1 MRISDC
7 SSDVCSS
14 DLPPAELAENI
25 VEHGFGEPSGIR
37 VIARTVITVGEDRPA
52 GQDVHRAMAEL
63 VGALLQAKHPYDR
76 GVGDGAQR
84 QDNLQVGHRRHFELQ
99 EGTAGT
105 DLRTRRLVLR
115 RSEERRVGKE
125 CVSTCRSRWSPDHS
139 KKKKKRREQ
148 TKR

>member
-84 QDNLQVGHRRHFELQ
+84 KANPIGRASC
-99 EGTAGT
+99 G
-105 DLRTRRLVLR
+105 
-115 RSEERRVGKE
+115 ERG
-125 CVSTCRSRWSPDHS
+125 CPDGYIPGVPGS
-139 KKKKKRREQ
+139 
-148 TKR
+148 

>member
-25 VEHGFGEPSGIR
+25 VEHGFGDPSGIR

-63 VGALLQAKHPYDR
+63 VGALLQAKHQYDR
-76 GVGDGAQR
+76 GVGDGAPR
-84 QDNLQVGHRRHFELQ
+84 PDNSQVG
-99 EGTAGT
+99 
-105 DLRTRRLVLR
+105 DR
-115 RSEERRVGKE
+115 RSERGHVGE
-125 CVSTCRSRWSPDHS
+125 ACVRAVTSLWSQYHYT
-139 KKKKKRREQ
+139 KKHNKN
-148 TKR
+148 TSG

>member
-1 MRISDC
+1 
-7 SSDVCSS
+7 
-14 DLPPAELAENI
+14 
-25 VEHGFGEPSGIR
+25 
-37 VIARTVITVGEDRPA
+37 
-52 GQDVHRAMAEL
+52 MAEL

-115 RSEERRVGKE
+115 RHATYGISAPAAVEEAPIRRVLTIAPARATDRETNGRPAVRERRG
-125 CVSTCRSRWSPDHS
+125 PY
-139 KKKKKRREQ
+139 
-148 TKR
+148 